1 MVSHGPSLRIGSSVW
16 SMRAMGTTNRPRA
29 SALLVSLEG
38 LPSLQCLP
46 ALQVVLPSAV
56 RIVSG
61 TGSDATHLTT
71 PLPPSCSAHITGTG
85 DGRLFFF
92 DLLHSAAALGQMD
105 AQHDGN
111 ASLRSV
117 LSQAALA
124 VV

>member
-1 MVSHGPSLRIGSSVW
+1 M
-16 SMRAMGTTNRPRA
+16 
-29 SALLVSLEG
+29 
-38 LPSLQCLP
+38 
-46 ALQVVLPSAV
+46 VLPSAV

-61 TGSDATHLTT
+61 TAAVMPHTPLTT

-111 ASLRSV
+111 AVTSICLVPSSTGGGVSSLATGAIDGSIHLWEVRGGGRRLEV
-117 LSQAALA
+117 RGGGR
-124 VV
+124 